1 MNLIGRKHRSEAS
14 ERSKDYEHGY
24 SDGYCKAERL
34 FSDTI
39 VFQDSYISALERR
52 LKNKP
57 VKIPTAERTAAM
69 TAAHFEIFESRS
81 FRIHSRP
88 SGVREYELAW

>member
-52 LKNKP
+52 LKNQACEDSDN
-57 VKIPTAERTAAM
+57 IPAERSDRFAKT
-69 TAAHFEIFESRS
+69 
-81 FRIHSRP
+81 
-88 SGVREYELAW
+88 W

>member
-52 LKNKP
+52 LKKQACGDSNSGKNGCDD
-57 VKIPTAERTAAM
+57 
-69 TAAHFEIFESRS
+69 
-81 FRIHSRP
+81 SRP
-88 SGVREYELAW
+88 LRNL